1 MTVRLLVASAVL
13 AGGVAVAVAQK
24 PGDPQKSVETTEASS
39 LAAPAEQKPAAQKPA
54 AQKPTPTAETAVEK
68 PTPASG
74 TAVPADGETRINTDA
89 LVLKGFMDRINA
101 YLEVHRKAAGQSAKI
116 QESESATAIIAAQDG
131 LAKRIQEVRSSAKP
145 GDIFTPEIRTRFRQL
160 MYPEMKGEDGR
171 DAKAVLKD
179 DAPVSVP
186 LKVNTKY
193 TADSLPTTPSNLLL
207 NLPTLPKG
215 LEYRIVNKHLIL
227 LDVDASLI
235 VDYIPNAIV

>member
-13 AGGVAVAVAQK
+13 AGGFVVAVAQR
-24 PGDPQKSVETTEASS
+24 PGEPQKSVDIAQVVTP
-39 LAAPAEQKPAAQKPA
+39 AAPAPTEQKPAAQKPA
-54 AQKPTPTAETAVEK
+54 STPEKAVEK
-68 PTPASG
+68 PIPTSG
-74 TAVPADGETRINTDA
+74 TAAPADGETRVNADA

-101 YLEVHRKAAGQSAKI
+101 YLAVHRKAAGQSAKI
-116 QESESATAIIAAQDG
+116 KESDSATAIIANQDG
-131 LAKRIQEVRSSAKP
+131 LAKRIQEIRSSAKS
-145 GDIFTPEIRTRFRQL
+145 GDIFTPEIRKKFRQL

-171 DAKAVLKD
+171 DARAVLKD
-179 DAPVSVP
+179 DAPASVP
-186 LKVNTKY
+186 LKVNSKY

-215 LEYRIVNKHLIL
+215 LEYRIVNKHLLL